1 MAEDANNNITDNNQ
15 DTTPDGGKTFTQAD
29 VDRIVADRLSRERKN
44 QPSAERLKAFEEW
57 EKTQQTEAEKAAETA
72 KKLQEAESAA
82 EALRHENAV
91 IKAGVNADD
100 VDYVL
105 FKVGKMEGD
114 FSDNLKKFLED
125 NPKYTAEPTKRLPD
139 GKHEPSRSD
148 NMDGVEA
155 AFRKRNPD
163 LKFDD

>member
-1 MAEDANNNITDNNQ
+1 MAEEANNITDPNQ
-15 DTTPDGGKTFTQAD
+15 ETTPEGGKTFTQAD

-44 QPSAERLKAFEEW
+44 QPSAERMKAFEEW
-57 EKTQQTEAEKAAETA
+57 EKSQKTEAEKAEETA
-72 KKLQEAESAA
+72 RELSEAKATA

-114 FSDNLKKFLED
+114 FGDNLKKFLEG

-139 GKHEPSRSD
+139 TKHEPSRSD

-163 LKFDD
+163 LKFD

>member
-1 MAEDANNNITDNNQ
+1 MAEEANNNTDPNQ
-15 DTTPDGGKTFTQAD
+15 ETTLEGGKTFTQAD

-44 QPSAERLKAFEEW
+44 QPSAERMKAFEEW
-57 EKTQQTEAEKAAETA
+57 EKSQKTEAEKAEETA
-72 KKLQEAESAA
+72 RELSEAKAAA

-114 FSDNLKKFLED
+114 FGDNLKQFLEN
-125 NPKYTAEPTKRLPD
+125 NPKYTTEPTKRLPD
-139 GKHEPSRSD
+139 TKHEPSRSD

-163 LKFDD
+163 LKFD

>member
-1 MAEDANNNITDNNQ
+1 MAEEANNITDPNQ
-15 DTTPDGGKTFTQAD
+15 ETTPEGGRTFTQAD

-44 QPSAERLKAFEEW
+44 QPSAERMKAFEEW
-57 EKTQQTEAEKAAETA
+57 EKSQKTEAEKAEETA
-72 KKLQEAESAA
+72 RELSEAKAAA

-105 FKVGKMEGD
+105 FKAGKMEGD
-114 FSDNLKKFLED
+114 FSDNLKKFLEE
-125 NPKYTAEPTKRLPD
+125 NPKYTTEPTKRLPD
-139 GKHEPSRSD
+139 TKHEPSRSE

-163 LKFDD
+163 LKFD